1 MQAVIIAIGDELIG
15 GASVDTNSAYLSRCL
30 AERGIVTASHVTV
43 GDDAGRITEVIARAA
58 AEAELVIITGGLG
71 PTLDDLTRQAL
82 ASAMGVELIED
93 ARSAKRIAAFFDRID
108 RAMNPSNLR
117 QAMIPAG
124 AEALDND
131 YGTAPGIAAS
141 LGQVKVFVLPGPPN
155 EMTEMFERKVAP
167 RLPAAGALAR
177 RILHAFGSGESDIG
191 ERIADLMARDA
202 NPKVGTTAKGG
213 IISIRIVATS
223 QTPADADAAADK
235 TANEIRHRLGELIF
249 GQGDQ
254 TLESVVGEG
263 LKSGG
268 MTLATAES
276 CTGGMIGRMMT
287 ETPGSSG
294 YFLGGVVAYANSAKT
309 AMLNVP
315 AEIIKTH
322 GAVSEQVADAMARG
336 AREKLGA
343 DFALSVTGIAGPDG
357 GSPMGQADE
366 KPVGLVYI
374 ALAGPDST
382 KVHRHIFSGARD
394 IVRRRAAL
402 TAINYLRLVLMEY

>member
-15 GASVDTNSAYLSRCL
+15 GASVDTNSEYLSARL
-30 AERGIVTASHVTV
+30 AERGIVAVRHVTV
-43 GDDAGRITEVIARAA
+43 GDDADRITQAITAAA

-71 PTLDDLTRQAL
+71 PTLDDLTRRAL
-82 ASAMGVELIED
+82 ADAMGVELIED
-93 ARSAKRIAAFFDRID
+93 ARSANRIKAFFDRIG
-108 RAMNPSNLR
+108 RAMKPSNLT

-124 AEALDND
+124 TEAMDNNC
-131 YGTAPGIAAS
+131 GTAPGIAAR
-141 LGQVKVFVLPGPPN
+141 LGRADVFALPGPPN
-155 EMTEMFERKVAP
+155 EMTEMFERQVVP
-167 RLPAAGALAR
+167 RLGVAGALAR
-177 RILHAFGSGESDIG
+177 RILHAFGTGESDIG

-213 IISIRIVATS
+213 IISIRIVATG
-223 QTPADADAAADK
+223 QTPADTDAAAEN

-249 GQGDQ
+249 GQDEQ
-254 TLESVVGEG
+254 TLASVVGDA
-263 LKSGG
+263 LKDCG

-276 CTGGMIGRMMT
+276 CTGGMIGQMMT
-287 ETPGSSG
+287 ETPGASG
-294 YFLGGVVAYANSAKT
+294 YFLGGIVAYANSAKT

-315 AEIIKTH
+315 AEVIESH

-336 AREKLGA
+336 AREKFGA

-357 GSPMGQADE
+357 GSDD

-374 ALAGPDST
+374 ALSGPSST

-394 IVRRRAAL
+394 IIRRRAAL
-402 TAINYLRLVLMEY
+402 TTINHLRLALI